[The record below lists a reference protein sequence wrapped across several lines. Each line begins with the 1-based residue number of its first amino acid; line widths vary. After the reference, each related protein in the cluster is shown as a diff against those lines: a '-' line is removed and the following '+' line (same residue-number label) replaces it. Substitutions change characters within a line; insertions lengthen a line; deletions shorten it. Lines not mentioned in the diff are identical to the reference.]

1 LTFVQC
7 LQQVKMW
14 SDAHPRHLPISILVE
29 LKDEPIPDPLQVGF
43 VQPHPIGPTELD
55 ALDAEIRS
63 VFPEQRLL
71 TPDEVRGAHP
81 TLEDAVLT
89 DGWPTL
95 GVARG
100 QVMFLMDNAG
110 SYRTDYLGGHPNLDG
125 RILFTNANP
134 GDPDAAFVKRNDPLG
149 PNVAVIQDLVRR
161 GYLVRTRADADTI
174 QARTGDTTQRDAA
187 LLSGAQFVSTD
198 YPVPGRASPLGTDY
212 VAQIPDGDPARCNPI
227 TTGTFCRNDALE
239 RLP

>member
-1 LTFVQC
+1 
-7 LQQVKMW
+7 M
-14 SDAHPRHLPISILVE
+14 
-29 LKDEPIPDPLQVGF
+29 
-43 VQPHPIGPTELD
+43 
-55 ALDAEIRS
+55 
-63 VFPEQRLL
+63 
-71 TPDEVRGAHP
+71 
-81 TLEDAVLT
+81 
-89 DGWPTL
+89 
-95 GVARG
+95 
-100 QVMFLMDNAG
+100 
-110 SYRTDYLGGHPNLDG
+110 
-125 RILFTNANP
+125 
-134 GDPDAAFVKRNDPLG
+134 KRNDPLG

-227 TTGTFCRNDALE
+227 TTGTLCRNDALE

>member
-1 LTFVQC
+1 
-7 LQQVKMW
+7 
-14 SDAHPRHLPISILVE
+14 
-29 LKDEPIPDPLQVGF
+29 
-43 VQPHPIGPTELD
+43 
-55 ALDAEIRS
+55 
-63 VFPEQRLL
+63 
-71 TPDEVRGAHP
+71 
-81 TLEDAVLT
+81 
-89 DGWPTL
+89 
-95 GVARG
+95 
-100 QVMFLMDNAG
+100 VMFLMDNAG
-110 SYRTDYLGGHPNLDG
+110 QYRTDYLTGHPNLDG

-198 YPVPGRASPLGTDY
+198 YPVPGRAAPLGTDY

-227 TTGTFCRNDALE
+227 TTGALCRNEALE
-239 RLP
+239 RLQ